1 MKIRRK
7 ACESGWYT
15 CDMSSGLRRGDGT
28 KIRRKVCESGWY
40 TCDSIWKVPTI
51 GHLGRTSLVTL
62 VCRDPRDARWLELSI
77 CYHMCTSH
85 FRTPSFLS
93 SYHHHF
99 LILGSL

>member
-1 MKIRRK
+1 
-7 ACESGWYT
+7 
-15 CDMSSGLRRGDGT
+15 MSSGLRRGDGT
-28 KIRRKVCESGWY
+28 KIRRKACESGWY

-62 VCRDPRDARWLELSI
+62 VCRDPRDARRLELSI

-93 SYHHHF
+93 SYHHLTLGRCSSLIKLQVSPF
-99 LILGSL
+99 LSNSQ